1 MEALIKV
8 SQNEIGEQTVS
19 ARELHQFLEVKT
31 DFTDWCKRMFEYGFA
46 ENQDYTILLKNGE
59 KISKSNP
66 IDYALTLDCAKE
78 ISMIQ
83 RTDKGKEARQYFIQ
97 CETKLKQ
104 ILTPKQLA
112 LMVIK
117 VEEEKE
123 ALLKLNNSLLPKAE
137 YLDKV
142 IASTSTFTATEIA
155 KDLNMTA
162 VRLNSLLVKLKV
174 QYKIRNQYVLTSKYD
189 GKNYAKIVTSTYTDP
204 EGKEKTSHQLEW
216 TEYGRAFIHS
226 LINKDLSFN
235 KTTVPEN
242 IILKVSTNYYQSS
255 TK

>member
-1 MEALIKV
+1 MEELIKV
-8 SQNEIGEQTVS
+8 SQNENGEQTVN
-19 ARELHQFLEVKT
+19 ARELHKFLEVKT
-31 DFTDWCKRMFEYGFA
+31 DFKDWMPRMLEYGFE
-46 ENQDYTILLKNGE
+46 ENIDFCSFLSESTGGRPSKDYI
-59 KISKSNP
+59 
-66 IDYALTLDCAKE
+66 LTLDCAKE

-83 RTDKGKEARQYFIQ
+83 RTDKGKEARQYFIN